1 MAEGKNKIIIYRDW
15 ITTFE
20 SLTDEEAGRLIK
32 HLFKYVNDINPE
44 APDRLTQL
52 LFEPFKQTLKRDLKS
67 YEAICLRNRINGALG
82 GRPIKTDDNPDKPN
96 GFLNN
101 PEKPDSDSDSDNDSI
116 VSLTKEELLKKRES
130 EFVTEVSKY
139 STKYPLEML
148 KAFCR
153 YWTEPNKSRTKMKW
167 ELEKTFEIGR
177 RLVTWAGN
185 DKTFNRQQQAPQ
197 TVNAPIKSSQNFR

>member
-32 HLFKYVNDINPE
+32 HLFKYVNDKNPE

-67 YEAICLRNRINGALG
+67 YEAICLRNRANGALG
-82 GRPIKTDDNPDKPN
+82 GRPIKTDDNPDKPS

-101 PEKPDSDSDSDNDSI
+101 PDKPDSDSDSDNDSI
-116 VSLTKEELLKKRES
+116 ISLTKEELFKKRES
-130 EFVTEVSKY
+130 EFVTEVSKH
-139 STKYPLEML
+139 STKYPPEML

-153 YWTEPNKSRTKMKW
+153 HWTEPNKSKTKMRW
-167 ELEKTFEIGR
+167 EMQQTFEIGR
-177 RLVTWAGN
+177 RLVTWASN
-185 DKTFNRQQQAPQ
+185 EKVFNKQQPQPYQAPVQ
-197 TVNAPIKSSQNFR
+197 LLPEV